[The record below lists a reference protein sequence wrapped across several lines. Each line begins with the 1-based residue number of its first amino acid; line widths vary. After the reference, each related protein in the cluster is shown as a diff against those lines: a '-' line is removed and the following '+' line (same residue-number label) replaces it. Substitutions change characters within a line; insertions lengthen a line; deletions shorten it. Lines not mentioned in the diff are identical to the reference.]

1 MSYIHQYN
9 ITTPLGLDL
18 ETTMEAVL
26 SGQTGIALQPDR
38 GRFANVPMSVFNE
51 NALTA
56 HPDYMRYPH
65 LTRLQRLLYVAVA
78 PLLKNIRITERTGL
92 LLSTTKGDIRSL

>member
-18 ETTMEAVL
+18 ETTMKAVL
-26 SGQTGIALQPDR
+26 SGQTGITLQADR
-38 GRFANVPMSVFNE
+38 GRFANVPMSVFSE

-56 HPDYMRYPH
+56 YPDYMRYPH

-78 PLLKNIRITERTGL
+78 PLLKA
-92 LLSTTKGDIRSL
+92 